1 MAFIRLN
8 TPTRSAVGSTNADV
22 SRPYDAVSV
31 MAEVVL
37 GTGSG
42 TVSIQFSGSND
53 GTNFTSI
60 GSAIIATNRAV
71 PLSSN
76 GEVFQFYRAAT
87 TISTNTKVTD
97 ITFYFA

>member
-1 MAFIRLN
+1 MYKTIGTA
-8 TPTRSAVGSTNADV
+8 TRSAVGSTNVDITRPFDV
-22 SRPYDAVSV
+22 INA

-37 GTGSG
+37 GAGSG

-60 GSAIIATNRAV
+60 GSAITATNRAIA
-71 PLSSN
+71 LSTN
-76 GEVFQFYRAAT
+76 GEVFQYYRAAT

>member
-8 TPTRSAVGSTNADV
+8 TPTRSAIASTNADI
-22 SRPYDAVSV
+22 SRPYDAINA

-37 GTGSG
+37 GAGSG

-53 GTNFTSI
+53 GTNYTSI
-60 GSAIIATNRAV
+60 GSAITATNRSV
-71 PLSSN
+71 PLSTN

-87 TISTNTKVTD
+87 TISTATKVTD